1 MYAFIYYNVCFH
13 FSNADVAQSVR
24 SVNQDQG
31 WLIIYYLVRDKT
43 NKLSLSLAAPVM
55 YFLT

>member
-24 SVNQDQG
+24 SVNQDPG

-43 NKLSLSLAAPVM
+43 NKLS
-55 YFLT
+55 